1 MYFPGNF
8 AGSPFLKK
16 ALTKRRCCIII
27 KSTVVATDSVRTE
40 VDFLQIDKFSRTPIY
55 EQVIDGIERE
65 ILTGELKPNS
75 PVASVRALSV
85 QFSVNPNTLQK
96 AYTELERRG
105 LCYSVPG
112 SGRFVSPDAMQR
124 LHEARSKLLD
134 EITALSRELKLTG
147 FNRADVI
154 NAVNKAYDENIIEN
168 NQTEE
173 K

>member
-1 MYFPGNF
+1 MSG
-8 AGSPFLKK
+8 A
-16 ALTKRRCCIII
+16 
-27 KSTVVATDSVRTE
+27 
-40 VDFLQIDKFSRTPIY
+40 DF
-55 EQVIDGIERE
+55 
-65 ILTGELKPNS
+65 
-75 PVASVRALSV
+75 
-85 QFSVNPNTLQK
+85 
-96 AYTELERRG
+96 
-105 LCYSVPG
+105 VPG

>member
-1 MYFPGNF
+1 M
-8 AGSPFLKK
+8 
-16 ALTKRRCCIII
+16 
-27 KSTVVATDSVRTE
+27 ATDSVRTE

-96 AYTELERRG
+96 AYTELEQLRLTLSECRLRERRG

>member
-1 MYFPGNF
+1 M
-8 AGSPFLKK
+8 
-16 ALTKRRCCIII
+16 
-27 KSTVVATDSVRTE
+27 
-40 VDFLQIDKFSRTPIY
+40 QIDKFSRTPIY

-147 FNRADVI
+147 FNGRMLST
-154 NAVNKAYDENIIEN
+154 
-168 NQTEE
+168 Q
-173 K
+173 

>member
-1 MYFPGNF
+1 M
-8 AGSPFLKK
+8 
-16 ALTKRRCCIII
+16 
-27 KSTVVATDSVRTE
+27 
-40 VDFLQIDKFSRTPIY
+40 QIDKFSRTPIY

-85 QFSVNPNTLQK
+85 QFSVNPNTLQ
-96 AYTELERRG
+96 TELERRG

>member
-1 MYFPGNF
+1 M
-8 AGSPFLKK
+8 
-16 ALTKRRCCIII
+16 
-27 KSTVVATDSVRTE
+27 
-40 VDFLQIDKFSRTPIY
+40 QIDKFSRTPIY

-75 PVASVRALSV
+75 PVA
-85 QFSVNPNTLQK
+85 SVNPNTLQK

>member
-1 MYFPGNF
+1 M
-8 AGSPFLKK
+8 
-16 ALTKRRCCIII
+16 
-27 KSTVVATDSVRTE
+27 ATDSVRTE

-55 EQVIDGIERE
+55 EQVIDCIERE

>member
-1 MYFPGNF
+1 M
-8 AGSPFLKK
+8 
-16 ALTKRRCCIII
+16 
-27 KSTVVATDSVRTE
+27 
-40 VDFLQIDKFSRTPIY
+40 QIDKFSRTPIY

-105 LCYSVPG
+105 LCYS
-112 SGRFVSPDAMQR
+112 GRFVSPDAMQR

>member
-1 MYFPGNF
+1 M
-8 AGSPFLKK
+8 
-16 ALTKRRCCIII
+16 
-27 KSTVVATDSVRTE
+27 
-40 VDFLQIDKFSRTPIY
+40 QIDKFSRTPIY

-134 EITALSRELKLTG
+134 EITALSRELKLVAAP
-147 FNRADVI
+147 R
-154 NAVNKAYDENIIEN
+154 EP
-168 NQTEE
+168 
-173 K
+173 